1 MAKNRKAVREF
12 KAYAFATSCWL
23 IVLSPLLIIGY
34 ACNRDKEA
42 NAAKRA
48 ERYDGAYW
56 RSIEREKQ
64 FKDAGLDEFAKIEK
78 RERRKK
84 LRNR

>member
-1 MAKNRKAVREF
+1 MANKRK
-12 KAYAFATSCWL
+12 KAKELKIYLFFASCFL
-23 IVLSPLLIIGY
+23 ICIIPFGVIAY
-34 ACNRDKEA
+34 LCNRDIEK